1 MPPKLQIH
9 GGKEKKTQRRRRSSK
24 KKYQLG
30 NRLRL
35 ILFPLNL
42 LILVVLPF
50 FLLIRTSV
58 FLYGA
63 ARLNTWLALG
73 FGMALTSACLLFYV
87 QYAYKKLFRKR
98 RIKKKVKKYNLRLAA
113 AVVIVYCASALIY
126 ISSVNV
132 KAQRIR
138 NEYAALHPLLRIAV
152 SSVVLADTDLVV
164 TDMARTHGDYNRMGL
179 QTMRRSLHYRQ
190 RDHYVHAVDLRTMGQ
205 AEWRNHLLT
214 WYFDLMG
221 LRTLRHVGTADHLHV
236 SLPLP

>member
-1 MPPKLQIH
+1 MAAKRA
-9 GGKEKKTQRRRRSSK
+9 KKTVSRRK
-24 KKYQLG
+24 KKHRLG
-30 NRLRL
+30 GRLRL
-35 ILFPLNL
+35 VLFPLNL

-58 FLYGA
+58 FLYQT

-73 FGMALTSACLLFYV
+73 FGMALTSVCLLFYV

-138 NEYAALHPLLRIAV
+138 SNYTALHPLLRISL
-152 SSVVLADTDLVV
+152 SSVVLADTDLVI

-190 RDHYVHAVDLRTMGQ
+190 RDDYVHAVDLRTMGQ
-205 AEWRNHLLT
+205 AEWRNRCMT
-214 WYFDLMG
+214 WYFELMG
-221 LRTLRHVGTADHLHV
+221 FRTLRHVGTADHLHV

>member
-1 MPPKLQIH
+1 M
-9 GGKEKKTQRRRRSSK
+9 TARRRAKRVR
-24 KKYQLG
+24 KKYRLS

-42 LILVVLPF
+42 VILVILPF

-58 FLYGA
+58 FLYCETG
-63 ARLNTWLALG
+63 LNTWLALG
-73 FGMALTSACLLFYV
+73 SGMAVTSVCLLSYV

-113 AVVIVYCASALIY
+113 AVVVVYCVSALIY
-126 ISSVNV
+126 ISGVNV

-138 NEYAALHPLLRIAV
+138 TEYTALHPLLRIAV
-152 SSVVLADTDLVV
+152 SSVVLADTDLVI

-179 QTMRRSLHYRQ
+179 QKMHRSLHYRQ
-190 RDHYVHAVDLRTMGQ
+190 RDNYVHAVDLRTMGQ
-205 AEWRNHLLT
+205 AEWRNHCMI
-214 WYFDLMG
+214 WYFQLMG
-221 LRTLRHVGTADHLHV
+221 FRTLRHVGTADHLHV

>member
-1 MPPKLQIH
+1 MAAKRA
-9 GGKEKKTQRRRRSSK
+9 KKTVSRRK
-24 KKYQLG
+24 KKHRLG
-30 NRLRL
+30 GRLRL
-35 ILFPLNL
+35 VLFPLNL

-58 FLYGA
+58 FLYQT

-73 FGMALTSACLLFYV
+73 FGMVLTSVCLLFYV

-138 NEYAALHPLLRIAV
+138 SNYTALHPLLRISL
-152 SSVVLADTDLVV
+152 SSVVLADTDLVI

-190 RDHYVHAVDLRTMGQ
+190 RDDYVHAVDLRTMGQ
-205 AEWRNHLLT
+205 AEWRNRCMT
-214 WYFDLMG
+214 WYFELMG
-221 LRTLRHVGTADHLHV
+221 FRTLRHVGTADHLHV

>member
-1 MPPKLQIH
+1 MAAK
-9 GGKEKKTQRRRRSSK
+9 RRRKRKSR
-24 KKYQLG
+24 LG

-35 ILFPLNL
+35 ILFPLSL

-58 FLYGA
+58 FLYGV
-63 ARLNTWLALG
+63 ARLNTWLALAL
-73 FGMALTSACLLFYV
+73 GMVLTSACLLFYT

-98 RIKKKVKKYNLRLAA
+98 RIKKKVKKYNLRFAA
-113 AVVIVYCASALIY
+113 AVVVVYCASALIY
-126 ISSVNV
+126 VSSVNV

-138 NEYAALHPLLRIAV
+138 NEYTALHPLLRIAV
-152 SSVVLADTDLVV
+152 SAVVLADTDLVI
-164 TDMARTHGDYNRMGL
+164 TDMARTHGDYKRMRL

-190 RDHYVHAVDLRTMGQ
+190 RDQYVHAVDLRTTGHS
-205 AEWRNHLLT
+205 EWRNSLLI

>member
-1 MPPKLQIH
+1 M
-9 GGKEKKTQRRRRSSK
+9 S
-24 KKYQLG
+24 
-30 NRLRL
+30 
-35 ILFPLNL
+35 L
-42 LILVVLPF
+42 LVVVVLPF

-58 FLYGA
+58 FLYGT

-73 FGMALTSACLLFYV
+73 LGMVLTSACLLFYV

-113 AVVIVYCASALIY
+113 AVVIVYCATALIY

-138 NEYAALHPLLRIAV
+138 NEYTALHPLLRIAV
-152 SSVVLADTDLVV
+152 SSVVLADTDLVI